1 MRVIRA
7 GKKRS
12 GTTTAGGQ
20 QRGSVY
26 LGEQKVQVD
35 VPRVRNVF
43 LSPFVTHHNAKYFN
57 DPEQVVPEH
66 WSKDNR
72 AKLPPGSYLPYGRGD
87 RTCIGIRLA
96 QLIGAGVIANVSS
109 KWEFELDPQQKIDIS
124 PWLTLQPRY
133 GMRMIP
139 KRRVG

>member
-35 VPRVRNVF
+35 VPRV
-43 LSPFVTHHNAKYFN
+43 HNLQAGN
-57 DPEQVVPEH
+57 EV
-66 WSKDNR
+66 
-72 AKLPPGSYLPYGRGD
+72 KLTSYEKLQTP
-87 RTCIGIRLA
+87 T
-96 QLIGAGVIANVSS
+96 
-109 KWEFELDPQQKIDIS
+109 ELDEK
-124 PWLTLQPRY
+124 LLLKVLY
-133 GMRMIP
+133 GLSSM
-139 KRRVG
+139 